1 MVKAKKR
8 IIIPIILIFV
18 IILITIL
25 SIYIYGEIQSLP
37 TEEVKEECNIETKK
51 YSDRNVYILSP
62 KNNTSSD
69 KIILYCHG
77 GAYIGE
83 LTKTH
88 WSFLKS
94 IAIDTGY
101 TIIIPEY
108 PLTPLYNYE
117 DVFEF
122 MEPLYKEI
130 INKIDANKLILMGDS
145 AGGGLSLALVQKMG
159 EEGIQ
164 MPAKTILISPWID
177 VRMEN
182 PKIKEIE
189 EKDNVINVAN
199 LKLAGIAYAGTN
211 GMESYLVNPID
222 GPLDKLKNIV
232 IFTGTYDVLN
242 PDVHVLIKR
251 AEKKNVQITLKE
263 TVGAR
268 HIWILNKDDENEY
281 MAKEDYEI
289 LIQEIKN

>member
-77 GAYIGE
+77 GAYMGE

-108 PLTPLYNYE
+108 PLTPVHNYE